1 MSDLH
6 TEFLALLAEL
16 GGILGNLTGIARKK
30 VEATRQGDLE
40 VLNQCMKEEQ
50 VFTLSL
56 KTLERK
62 RAGMLSQLQLEQV
75 PLNQLWEHYPQGMK
89 GQARETIEDLH
100 TQYQAYESAA
110 TAARTIMERALRDIE
125 RMMPENQAP
134 PPRGSPQK
142 AADGFQGVAR
152 GAGLYVPVFYG
163 GQAGKGF
170 YCRPGRVGVAA

>member
-134 PPRGSPQK
+134 PPGEAPKKLRTDFR
-142 AADGFQGVAR
+142 A
-152 GAGLYVPVFYG
+152 
-163 GQAGKGF
+163 
-170 YCRPGRVGVAA
+170 